1 MTTKAPNMEPLAT
14 PNDTLAAPPAGGAS
28 AAPVWPAPPAPDVRD
43 ADAEPPVAE
52 TLELAN
58 DAMGPI
64 ALLLTV
70 LTAPEIVARELSI
83 LATLMLKLDTTVLVT
98 VLAVALALALA
109 LALADAEGVAFCGNV
124 TWMRISSHWEPIHSS
139 YRL

>member
-14 PNDTLAAPPAGGAS
+14 PNDALAAPPAGGAS
-28 AAPVWPAPPAPDVRD
+28 AAPVWPAPPAPEVRD

-52 TLELAN
+52 TFELAN
-58 DAMGPI
+58 DALGPT

-70 LTAPEIVARELSI
+70 LTAPEIVASELST
-83 LATLMLKLDTTVLVT
+83 LATLMLKLDTIVLVT
-98 VLAVALALALA
+98 VLAVTLA